1 MVIILKLILKFCE
14 NSLKQ
19 CDRNDSCRAKKYL
32 LYKNIVAQYILLAV
46 THCLF
51 RIYTFIRHKISDTSI
66 CTEKM

>member
-1 MVIILKLILKFCE
+1 MHNKKIFVI
-14 NSLKQ
+14 
-19 CDRNDSCRAKKYL
+19 
-32 LYKNIVAQYILLAV
+32 KNIVAQYILLAV